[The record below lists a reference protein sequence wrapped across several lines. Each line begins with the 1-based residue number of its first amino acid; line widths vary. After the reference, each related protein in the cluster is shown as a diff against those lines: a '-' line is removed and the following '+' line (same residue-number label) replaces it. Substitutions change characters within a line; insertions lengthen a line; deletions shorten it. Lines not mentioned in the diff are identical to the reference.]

1 MNDHGNHSN
10 FFHDKEVLLLEDETL
25 LAKRITAVL
34 EKMGAEV
41 TDTAS
46 IEEARQSLK
55 ELFFDCALFDL
66 NLPDGESLDLLKEQA
81 VPENTLVVLMTG
93 EGGVRSAVEALRLGA
108 SDYLAKPFDLEE
120 LPLVFS
126 HADAHRRKRRIREH
140 DRTEAKRKSE
150 ELLFDGTF
158 STDLALLEKILE
170 ADNRLA
176 SNLPPVLIEGPTGS
190 GKSTYARWI
199 HEHGPRSDGPWVEV
213 NCSAIPDN
221 LVESE
226 LFGHEKGAF
235 TDARGA
241 RIGLFEAADQGTL
254 FLDEIASLSIAA
266 QAKVLVAIE
275 KGKIRRLGGN
285 KEIQVDV
292 RVITAANQDLREM
305 IKEGTFREDLYHR
318 LDLLRMKIPPLAQRE
333 EGILL
338 LARHFL
344 SSLTIKYNLP
354 MPEFSD
360 NGEKQLLQHSW
371 PGNARELAHEL
382 ERSLVMH
389 EQGETLSFNLLPT
402 DESDTSNSQMKDSD
416 DWLNTAFRFPDEG
429 FDLEKAILRMI
440 EMGIDQSSGNVSE
453 ASRLLGVPRDYLR
466 YRLQKKEE

>member
-1 MNDHGNHSN
+1 MTDRGNHSN

-34 EKMGAEV
+34 ENMGAEV
-41 TDTAS
+41 THTVS
-46 IEEARQSLK
+46 MEEARKALK
-55 ELFFDCALFDL
+55 ELSFDCALFDL
-66 NLPDGESLDLLKEQA
+66 NLPDGESLDLLKEHA

-108 SDYLAKPFDLEE
+108 SDYLSKPFDLEE

-150 ELLFDGTF
+150 ELLFDGAF
-158 STDLALLEKILE
+158 SQDLVMLEKILD

-176 SNLPPVLIEGPTGS
+176 SNLPPILIEGPTGS

-199 HEHGPRSDGPWVEV
+199 HENGPRSDGPWVEV

-221 LVESE
+221 LAESE

-235 TDARGA
+235 TDAKGA
-241 RIGLFEAADQGTL
+241 RIGLFEAADHGTL
-254 FLDEIASLSIAA
+254 FLDEIASLSTAA

-275 KGKIRRLGGN
+275 NGKIRRLGGN

-305 IKEGTFREDLYHR
+305 IKGGGFREDLYHR

-344 SSLTIKYNLP
+344 SSLSNKYNLP

-360 NGEKQLLQHSW
+360 NGEKQLLRHSW

-389 EQGETLSFNLLPT
+389 DTGKELTFNLLPT
-402 DESDTSNSQMKDSD
+402 DESGASDAPKTDSN
-416 DWLNTAFRFPDEG
+416 DWLNTAFCFPSEG
-429 FDLEKAILRMI
+429 FDLENAILRLI

-453 ASRLLGVPRDYLR
+453 AARLLGVPRDYLR
-466 YRLQKKEE
+466 YRLQKKDE